1 LTNHEKDNS
10 FYFSSP
16 AISPNG
22 DKMAFISDR
31 DGGIFA
37 VYTAPIKDYKKGD
50 FNPRKLVS
58 SARQLDFE
66 QLNVLTPS
74 IS

>member
-1 LTNHEKDNS
+1 
-10 FYFSSP
+10 
-16 AISPNG
+16 
-22 DKMAFISDR
+22 MAFISDI

-37 VYTAPIKDYKKGD
+37 IYTAKISEYKDKNFK
-50 FNPRKLVS
+50 PKKLVS

>member
-1 LTNHEKDNS
+1 
-10 FYFSSP
+10 
-16 AISPNG
+16 
-22 DKMAFISDR
+22 MAFISDR

-37 VYTAPIKDYKKGD
+37 VYTAPVKEYKKSD
-50 FNPRKLVS
+50 FKPRKLVS